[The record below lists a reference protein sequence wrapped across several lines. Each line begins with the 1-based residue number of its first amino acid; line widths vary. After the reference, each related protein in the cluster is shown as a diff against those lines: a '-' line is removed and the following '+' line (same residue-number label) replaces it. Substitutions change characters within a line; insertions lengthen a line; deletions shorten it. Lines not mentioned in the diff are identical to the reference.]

1 MIYELDPESPHL
13 KILVKNG
20 SSIVGIIR
28 RNLET
33 GHYHFYDSQCDAWNC
48 LFQEKRFDSI
58 KMRIEGL
65 LEARRSTL
73 Y

>member
-1 MIYELDPESPHL
+1 MIYELDPESPL
-13 KILVKNG
+13 WKILVKNG